1 MNGKLCAP
9 AILYVGFSL
18 TQIIIDTFKGLY
30 DVAFFK
36 SIVMIVFTIV
46 LNALCSQGLGII
58 SWLVV
63 FLPFIMMTY
72 ITAILMITLGF
83 GNNTDDTKNK
93 VVYPSGYP
101 KVLHNPR
108 YPNINGIKDQEHTIY
123 IGHDNN
129 VNDPSNE
136 PSNDPNIQ
144 NEPSQLQESNDVPKP
159 SNKND

>member
-18 TQIIIDTFKGLY
+18 TQIIIDMFKGFY

-46 LNALCSQGLGII
+46 LNALCTQGLGII
-58 SWLVV
+58 SWIIV

-83 GNNTDDTKNK
+83 GNNSNDTKNK
-93 VVYPSGYP
+93 VVYPSDYP
-101 KVLHNPR
+101 KVLHKPR
-108 YPNINGIKDQEHTIY
+108 YPNVIGKKDQEHTAYDENTNI
-123 IGHDNN
+123 DNT
-129 VNDPSNE
+129 VNNS
-136 PSNDPNIQ
+136 SNDPNVPD
-144 NEPSQLQESNDVPKP
+144 EPINLQESNDVPNP
-159 SNKND
+159 SNKHD

>member
-18 TQIIIDTFKGLY
+18 TQIIIDTFKGFY

-58 SWLVV
+58 SWLIV

-83 GNNTDDTKNK
+83 GNNSTDTKNK
-93 VVYPSGYP
+93 VVYPSDYP
-101 KVLHNPR
+101 KVLHVDR
-108 YPNINGIKDQEHTIY
+108 QPNIHGIKDQDHTVYNDGINDTKK
-123 IGHDNN
+123 GNDLSSDPNN
-129 VNDPSNE
+129 VDE
-136 PSNDPNIQ
+136 PVN
-144 NEPSQLQESNDVPKP
+144 LQQPNDVPKP

>member
-18 TQIIIDTFKGLY
+18 TQIIIDTFKGFY

-46 LNALCSQGLGII
+46 LKALCSQGLGII
-58 SWLVV
+58 SWLIV

-83 GNNTDDTKNK
+83 GNNSTDTKNK
-93 VVYPSGYP
+93 VVYPSDYP
-101 KVLHNPR
+101 KVLHMDR
-108 YPNINGIKDQEHTIY
+108 QPNISGNKHGNHTSYDEI
-123 IGHDNN
+123 
-129 VNDPSNE
+129 NDMKKGTDS
-136 PSNDPNIQ
+136 SSDPNVVD
-144 NEPSQLQESNDVPKP
+144 EPVNLQQTNDAPKP

>member
-18 TQIIIDTFKGLY
+18 TQIIIDTFKGFY

-93 VVYPSGYP
+93 VVYPSDYP

-108 YPNINGIKDQEHTIY
+108 YPNINGKKVQEHTIY
-123 IGHDNN
+123 IGDDNN
-129 VNDPSNE
+129 VNN
-136 PSNDPNIQ
+136 PSNDPNVQ
-144 NEPSQLQESNDVPKP
+144 DEPVNLQQTNDVPKP

>member
-1 MNGKLCAP
+1 MNGNLCAP
-9 AILYVGFSL
+9 ALLYVGFSL
-18 TQIIIDTFKGLY
+18 TQIIIDTFKGFY

-58 SWLVV
+58 SWLIV

-93 VVYPSGYP
+93 VVYPSDYP
-101 KVLHNPR
+101 NVLHKPR
-108 YPNINGIKDQEHTIY
+108 HPIANGTKDQEHTVY
-123 IGHDNN
+123 IGNDNN
-129 VNDPSNE
+129 TNDSL
-136 PSNDPNIQ
+136 NDPNVPD
-144 NEPSQLQESNDVPKP
+144 EPTHLQESNDVPKP
-159 SNKND
+159 SNKHD

>member
-18 TQIIIDTFKGLY
+18 TQIIIDTFKGFY

-58 SWLVV
+58 SWLIV

-83 GNNTDDTKNK
+83 GNSPSDTKNK
-93 VVYPSGYP
+93 VVYPSDYP
-101 KVLHNPR
+101 KVLHVDR
-108 YPNINGIKDQEHTIY
+108 QPNIHGIKDQEHTVYNDGIN
-123 IGHDNN
+123 DAKK
-129 VNDPSNE
+129 VNDLSSD
-136 PSNDPNIQ
+136 SNDTE
-144 NEPSQLQESNDVPKP
+144 EPVNLQQTNDVPKP
-159 SNKND
+159 SNKHD

>member
-1 MNGKLCAP
+1 MNGNLCAP

-18 TQIIIDTFKGLY
+18 TQIIIDTFKGFY

-58 SWLVV
+58 SWLIV

-83 GNNTDDTKNK
+83 GNNSTDTKNK
-93 VVYPSGYP
+93 VVYPSDYP
-101 KVLHNPR
+101 KVLHVDR
-108 YPNINGIKDQEHTIY
+108 QPNIHGIKDQEHTVYNDGINDTKK
-123 IGHDNN
+123 GNDLSSDPNN
-129 VNDPSNE
+129 VDE
-136 PSNDPNIQ
+136 PVN
-144 NEPSQLQESNDVPKP
+144 LQQPNDVPKP

>member
-18 TQIIIDTFKGLY
+18 TQIIIDTFKGFY

-93 VVYPSGYP
+93 VVYPSDYP

-108 YPNINGIKDQEHTIY
+108 YPNINGKKDQEHTIY
-123 IGHDNN
+123 IGDDNN
-129 VNDPSNE
+129 VNN
-136 PSNDPNIQ
+136 PSNDPNVQ
-144 NEPSQLQESNDVPKP
+144 DEPIIIQESNDVPKP

>member
-1 MNGKLCAP
+1 MNGNLCAP
-9 AILYVGFSL
+9 AMLYVGFSL
-18 TQIIIDTFKGLY
+18 TQIIIDTFKGFY

-58 SWLVV
+58 SWLIV

-93 VVYPSGYP
+93 VVYPSDYP
-101 KVLHNPR
+101 SVLHKPR
-108 YPNINGIKDQEHTIY
+108 QPSVNGTKDQEHTAY
-123 IGHDNN
+123 IGNDNN
-129 VNDPSNE
+129 MNNSL
-136 PSNDPNIQ
+136 NDPNVPD
-144 NEPSQLQESNDVPKP
+144 EPADLQDSNDAPKP
-159 SNKND
+159 SNKHD

>member
-18 TQIIIDTFKGLY
+18 TQIIIDTFKGFY

-58 SWLVV
+58 SWLIV

-83 GNNTDDTKNK
+83 GNNSTDTKNK
-93 VVYPSGYP
+93 VVYPSDYP
-101 KVLHNPR
+101 KVLHMDR
-108 YPNINGIKDQEHTIY
+108 QPNISGNKHGNQVFVLKH
-123 IGHDNN
+123 
-129 VNDPSNE
+129 V
-136 PSNDPNIQ
+136 
-144 NEPSQLQESNDVPKP
+144 LQVHCCTRGTLLPKGEK
-159 SNKND
+159 SVRGELIRITKRMC